1 MLNNI
6 QKEQLQGIA
15 ALGRN
20 EDTYLAHVA
29 PDEMVVPAQALRDN
43 PLLKVAIEK
52 SISNYGIDPNQFLV
66 GNGGMDL
73 NPLTG
78 LPEFGF
84 LSKVWKKA
92 KGVIK
97 KVAPIASVIP
107 GPWQP
112 FAAVYQKG
120 NALNN
125 IAKGDGGIGDL
136 LTLGAGGSQKI
147 FGEGGALK
155 NISSGGF
162 KTMGG
167 GFGSA
172 LRNIGQVDKLDKLG
186 NVVQGETVF
195 NPFRYGAGLGKTY
208 AENQRQGYGGI
219 FSNVGGANTLGGQAF
234 NTFTSAGN
242 PAGGIM
248 NAVGGPQ
255 GQMMPTSNQS
265 GGGDI
270 TSWLSSNFNTNDR
283 TMINGQVAIRSNDG
297 NYYTEEQAKQMYNQQ
312 SQPQSSGMFGG
323 KKSGQSYL
331 GTIEDF
337 LKGKKSD
344 FSTSGSGRI
353 GIDRTGVGSI
363 FGGNPGQSGIG
374 RIEDFIKGN
383 PSDPVR
389 DGSMFG
395 GNMGAMGLA
404 GLAGKFAYDAA
415 KERMGGLAET
425 PKVTMDQ
432 LGRYQMAQNL
442 GTGGSRE
449 DFGLAP
455 APLALNFAKG
465 DAVEMEDYINKM
477 TNELIESYK
486 KDKKYRESRLLPA
499 SYIMNEEQE
508 ASSEA
513 AKRND
518 PMTGLKP
525 SYHLVKGVIRILTG
539 ESGNRISQK
548 KIDEI
553 KNMVRSSVKE
563 KQMTQM
569 GFNMGG
575 MAELDMRE
583 GGESE
588 GPGTGTSD
596 DIPAMLSDGEFVMT
610 AAATRGAGAF
620 NVNKTK
626 SGIDLIKG
634 GSSSREKGVENMR
647 ELMNIFEAI

>member
-1 MLNNI
+1 MLNNR
-6 QKEQLQGIA
+6 QQEQLQGIA

-43 PLLKVAIEK
+43 PLLKLAIEK
-52 SISNYGIDPNQFLV
+52 AISNYGIDPNQFLV

-97 KVAPIASVIP
+97 KIAPIASVIP

-167 GFGSA
+167 GFTDA
-172 LRNIGQVDKLDKLG
+172 LKNIGQVDKLDKLG

-208 AENQRQGYGGI
+208 AENQKQGYGGI
-219 FSNVGGANTLGGQAF
+219 FSNVGGADTAGGQAF
-234 NTFTSAGN
+234 NAVTSGGN
-242 PAGGIM
+242 PVNSMITAGYTPGM
-248 NAVGGPQ
+248 EGG
-255 GQMMPTSNQS
+255 MMPTSNQS

-270 TSWLSSNFNTNDR
+270 TSWLSNNFDTNDR
-283 TMINGQVAIRSNDG
+283 TMINGQVAIKSNDG
-297 NYYTEEQAKQMYNQQ
+297 NYYTQEQAKQMYDQQSQ
-312 SQPQSSGMFGG
+312 SQPQTQQQGG
-323 KKSGQSYL
+323 ILDFLSRKLLPQSIEDSL
-331 GTIEDF
+331 QGSDGTI
-337 LKGKKSD
+337 
-344 FSTSGSGRI
+344 
-353 GIDRTGVGSI
+353 
-363 FGGNPGQSGIG
+363 NPGSFLSRKLLPQSV
-374 RIEDFIKGN
+374 EDAFQGN
-383 PSDPVR
+383 NSG
-389 DGSMFG
+389 GSMFG
-395 GNMGAMGLA
+395 GNAGLMGLSA
-404 GLAGKFAYDAA
+404 LAGKIAYDSA

-432 LGRYQMAQNL
+432 LGRYEMAKNL

-455 APLALNFAKG
+455 APLALNFAYG
-465 DAVEMEDYINKM
+465 G
-477 TNELIESYK
+477 
-486 KDKKYRESRLLPA
+486 
-499 SYIMNEEQE
+499 E
-508 ASSEA
+508 ARQYFNQGGIA
-513 AKRND
+513 
-518 PMTGLKP
+518 
-525 SYHLVKGVIRILTG
+525 
-539 ESGNRISQK
+539 
-548 KIDEI
+548 
-553 KNMVRSSVKE
+553 MV
-563 KQMTQM
+563 QD
-569 GFNMGG
+569 
-575 MAELDMRE
+575 LDMRE

-626 SGIDLIKG
+626 SGIELIKG

>member
-1 MLNNI
+1 MEQGMLNN
-6 QKEQLQGIA
+6 QQREQMQGIA

-29 PDEMVVPAQALRDN
+29 PDEMIVPAQALRDN

-66 GNGGMDL
+66 GNGSMDL

-84 LSKVWKKA
+84 LSKMWKKA
-92 KGVIK
+92 KKIVK
-97 KVAPIASVIP
+97 VVAPIAAVVP

-147 FGEGGALK
+147 FGDKGALK

-167 GFGSA
+167 GFGNA
-172 LRNIGQVDKLDKLG
+172 LKNIGQVDKLDKLG
-186 NVVQGETVF
+186 NIVQGETVF

-208 AENQRQGYGGI
+208 AENQKQGYGGI
-219 FSNVGGANTLGGQAF
+219 FSNVGGSDTFGGQAF
-234 NTFTSAGN
+234 NAVTSSGN
-242 PAGGIM
+242 P
-248 NAVGGPQ
+248 VGGMMTAGYTPGME

-270 TSWLSSNFNTNDR
+270 TSWLSNNFDTSDR
-283 TMINGQVAIRSNDG
+283 TMINGQVAIRSKDG
-297 NYYTEEQAKQMYNQQ
+297 NYYTQEQAQQMYDQQ

-337 LKGKKSD
+337 LKGRKSD
-344 FSTSGSGRI
+344 FSTPGSGRI
-353 GIDRTGVGSI
+353 GIDGRGIEAI
-363 FGGNPGQSGIG
+363 FGGTPGQSGIG
-374 RIEDFIKGN
+374 KIEDFIKGN

-389 DGSMFG
+389 DSSGGMFG
-395 GNMGAMGLA
+395 GNLGLMGLSA
-404 GLAGKFAYDAA
+404 LAGKIAYDSA
-415 KERMGGLAET
+415 KDRMGGLAET

-442 GTGGSRE
+442 GTGGSRA

-455 APLALNFAKG
+455 AQKAL
-465 DAVEMEDYINKM
+465 E
-477 TNELIESYK
+477 
-486 KDKKYRESRLLPA
+486 
-499 SYIMNEEQE
+499 
-508 ASSEA
+508 
-513 AKRND
+513 
-518 PMTGLKP
+518 
-525 SYHLVKGVIRILTG
+525 
-539 ESGNRISQK
+539 
-548 KIDEI
+548 
-553 KNMVRSSVKE
+553 
-563 KQMTQM
+563 
-569 GFNMGG
+569 FNMGG
-575 MAELDMRE
+575 PVYGYNYGGPVRQYFNKGGLALVQDLDMRD
-583 GGESE
+583 GGESD

-610 AAATRGAGAF
+610 AKATKGAGAF
-620 NVNKTK
+620 GVNKTK
-626 SGIDLIKG
+626 SGIELIKG
-634 GSSSREKGVENMR
+634 GSPSRKKGVENMR

>member
-1 MLNNI
+1 MEQGMLNNG
-6 QKEQLQGIA
+6 QRQQLEGIA

-29 PDEMVVPAQALRDN
+29 PDEMIVPAQALRDN
-43 PLLKVAIEK
+43 PLLKQAIQK
-52 SISNYGIDPNQFLV
+52 SISKYGIDSNQFVV
-66 GNGGMDL
+66 GNGSMDL

-84 LSKVWKKA
+84 LSKIWKKA
-92 KGVIK
+92 KKVIK
-97 KVAPIASVIP
+97 KIAPIASVIP

-136 LTLGAGGSQKI
+136 LTLGAGGSQKL
-147 FGEGGALK
+147 FGDKGAFANIKAGTGITDLGYVGK
-155 NISSGGF
+155 NLAFQAKDFASSP
-162 KTMGG
+162 
-167 GFGSA
+167 
-172 LRNIGQVDKLDKLG
+172 LDYLG
-186 NVVQGETVF
+186 NI
-195 NPFRYGAGLGKTY
+195 GKTY
-208 AENQRQGYGGI
+208 AKDQKQGYGGI
-219 FSNVGGANTLGGQAF
+219 FSNVGGADTLGGQTF
-234 NTFTSAGN
+234 NTFTSGGN
-242 PAGGIM
+242 PVNSMITAGYTPGM
-248 NAVGGPQ
+248 EGG
-255 GQMMPTSNQS
+255 MMPTSKQS

-270 TSWLSSNFNTNDR
+270 TSWLNNNFNTSDR

-297 NYYTEEQAKQMYNQQ
+297 NYYTQEEAKQMYDQQ
-312 SQPQSSGMFGG
+312 SQPQSSGIFGG

-353 GIDRTGVGSI
+353 GIDRGGAGSI

-374 RIEDFIKGN
+374 RIEDFIKGS

-389 DGSMFG
+389 DGGMFG
-395 GNMGAMGLA
+395 GNAGLMGLSA
-404 GLAGKFAYDAA
+404 LAGKIAYDSA
-415 KERMGGLAET
+415 KERMGGIAET

-432 LGRYQMAQNL
+432 LGRYEMAQNL
-442 GTGGSRE
+442 GTGGSRA

-499 SYIMNEEQE
+499 SYIMNEEEE

-539 ESGNRISQK
+539 ESGNRIPQR

-575 MAELDMRE
+575 IAELDMRD
-583 GGESE
+583 GGESD

-610 AAATRGAGAF
+610 AKATRGAGSF
-620 NVNKTK
+620 DVNKTK
-626 SGIDLIKG
+626 SGIELIKG
-634 GSSSREKGVENMR
+634 GSASREEGVKNMR